1 MNSVFCVNRFF
12 CVAAL
17 SDVQDV
23 QDSVNRVYFVLPKF
37 RVAVVLLLENLCC
50 CNSGVLKIC
59 SGTGSDMFETHA
71 ATVLREER
79 IHAPCLQSSERAACS
94 PIELVSEINV

>member
-1 MNSVFCVNRFF
+1 VNRFF

-23 QDSVNRVYFVLPKF
+23 QDSVNHVYFVLPKF
-37 RVAVVLLLENLCC
+37 RVAAVLLLENLRC

-79 IHAPCLQSSERAACS
+79 IYAPCLQGSERAACS

>member
-1 MNSVFCVNRFF
+1 MVFTREQCFPRVNSDSY
-12 CVAAL
+12 AA
-17 SDVQDV
+17 
-23 QDSVNRVYFVLPKF
+23 
-37 RVAVVLLLENLCC
+37 AVLLLENLRC

-94 PIELVSEINV
+94 PIELVSDINA